1 MRASA
6 RALQYRPRPGTSV
19 IQKSPFGKLHAVIIT
34 LLFSSLPR
42 PRTSF
47 CHVGTTYRAIPLL
60 RRRLFQTN
68 ASKME
73 PLIRAITLIIARN
86 HLSCRPP
93 SAPLLAHKKSNDSHL
108 QNSSCDRNNKFCRP
122 PLHQRLP
129 FLRYS
134 PRPLLLLQTLQE
146 ARLAAKDEIAGAYV
160 RWQPRSSWQE
170 TRTASSK
177 ALQRA

>member
-86 HLSCRPP
+86 HLRTISTR
-93 SAPLLAHKKSNDSHL
+93 STRNEEHHSHL
-108 QNSSCDRNNKFCRP
+108 QNSFCDRNNKFCRP
-122 PLHQRLP
+122 LPHPRLP

-134 PRPLLLLQTLQE
+134 PRPLLLLQTLRE